1 MGLVEPLTQYNG
13 LSVCVSSGVYRR
25 RIVSRARF
33 GYTLYSLHPSLPP
46 SPLFKCSRNTQ
57 KSERKCLFMGGVE
70 GGGVGWTTHRNL
82 VEDELVS
89 QLQLDFT
96 RPIERFSS
104 TNRCE
109 SWAFFQ
115 LHQGMGAWKDGNG
128 PDGEPVFDGCLL
140 LCNQHWLT
148 GRKGLFRV

>member
-1 MGLVEPLTQYNG
+1 MGLVEPLIQYNG

-25 RIVSRARF
+25 HIVSLARF
-33 GYTLYSLHPSLPP
+33 GYTLYLSIPP
-46 SPLFKCSRNTQ
+46 SPLFKCSCNTQ

-70 GGGVGWTTHRNL
+70 GGGVGGTMHRNL

-89 QLQLDFT
+89 RLQLAFA